1 MASQLQ
7 HRRGTSADTLL
18 FTGATGEL
26 TFNTTNNSIH
36 AHDGITANGFELART
51 DLNNIS
57 NDAFAAKANA
67 AGVGGGGGGGGT
79 SSADVHNI
87 TQSSPAIVTTIIAHE
102 FSDGDQVTF
111 TDIGGMTELNGNAYF
126 ADVISGTT
134 FAIYADEAIT
144 TPLSTLLYSAYSASG
159 SVTASEPLGAPAN
172 ASYVVISANN
182 TLQHERT
189 LQAGAG
195 LVLTD
200 GGAGGGVSIVAN
212 FSNSVTSNLGSATA
226 GISTDVSRSDHVHA
240 MPTPVDIGAVLVS
253 RNITAGSGLSG
264 GGQLSAD
271 IVLSLDAT
279 LSDLSDVTVG
289 TLANGDALIYNSATS
304 RFENSQNLAKISV
317 QRQGS
322 VVGLATAVDVINFTG
337 VAFTDGSVSVTA
349 APGDNTLVNVN
360 LPRIHSEEQIQD
372 IVGSMVSPVNTENGI
387 TVTYDDSSARLNFDT
402 ADFAITLTGDV
413 QGSATVTNLG
423 DVSIT
428 TTMATD
434 STVLG
439 TNTQGNYVA
448 MFGVGSALSLT
459 NSTGTTEGAGYTVS
473 LDTSSNSYI
482 ESVQD
487 IVGSMVSPVNAE
499 TGIAVTYDDSTGK
512 LNFNTDDFTITLG
525 GDLSGTATITDLGN
539 VTLTAQIANDA
550 VALGENTTGQYV
562 ATLTA
567 GAGTSL
573 TNSAGSTTEGANYT
587 ISMDTSSD
595 GYIES
600 VQDIMGGMVT
610 SNNETG
616 IAVTYDDS
624 TGKLNFN
631 TDDFTI
637 TLGGDLSGT
646 ATITDLGNVTLT
658 AQIANDAVALGENTT
673 GQYASTIV
681 GSGTG
686 LSITQI
692 SASDATA
699 YTITSDAT
707 SANTAGTIVSR
718 DASGNFTAGII
729 TASLTGSASLNVLKT
744 GDVMTGALTLNAAP
758 TANMHAAT
766 KQYVD
771 SNSNLLDDEAVQ
783 DIVGGMV
790 SSNAESGIAVT
801 YDDSA
806 GKLNFNV
813 SDPSIT
819 LTGDVTGSATMTNL
833 GNVSIATSMDA
844 APAAHT
850 HTDYVAKTGDTMTG
864 ALSLNAAPTSNMHAA
879 TKAYVDSASSTGAPS
894 SHSHATTD
902 ITNFAEEVEDVIGD
916 MVSDNTESGITV
928 TYIDNSSGQGKL
940 NFNVNDPSITL
951 TGDVT
956 GSATMTNLGNVS
968 IATSMDA
975 VVLGTGT
982 TGDYVKKLVA
992 GSGVTITN
1000 NTGEGAT
1007 PIISVGQSVSTSSSP
1022 TFSSLT
1028 VTGNLTVSGAT
1039 TTINTE
1045 TINLADNIMRLN
1057 SNYPNNSAPTEDAGF
1072 EINRGNLDSVAFVWD
1087 ETNDRWSVGTETM
1100 HAGLFSGTALSAQYA
1115 DIAENYTS
1123 DEEYAPGTVVMLGGQ
1138 CEVTRCTEY
1147 ASRKVAGVVST
1158 NPAFTMN
1165 DELDGQH
1172 VTVALIG
1179 RVPCNVTG
1187 TIEIGDLIV
1196 ASGVPGFAESW
1207 KDDDSD
1213 PRMGT
1218 IIGKSLEN
1226 KTTPEDGVIEI
1237 IIGLR

>member
-550 VALGENTTGQYV
+550 VALGENTTGQY
-562 ATLTA
+562 
-567 GAGTSL
+567 
-573 TNSAGSTTEGANYT
+573 
-587 ISMDTSSD
+587 
-595 GYIES
+595 
-600 VQDIMGGMVT
+600 
-610 SNNETG
+610 
-616 IAVTYDDS
+616 
-624 TGKLNFN
+624 
-631 TDDFTI
+631 
-637 TLGGDLSGT
+637 
-646 ATITDLGNVTLT
+646 
-658 AQIANDAVALGENTT
+658 
-673 GQYASTIV
+673 ASTIV

-718 DASGNFTAGII
+718 DATGNFTAGII

>member
-67 AGVGGGGGGGGT
+67 AGVGGGGGGT

-550 VALGENTTGQYV
+550 VALGENTTGQY
-562 ATLTA
+562 
-567 GAGTSL
+567 
-573 TNSAGSTTEGANYT
+573 
-587 ISMDTSSD
+587 
-595 GYIES
+595 
-600 VQDIMGGMVT
+600 
-610 SNNETG
+610 
-616 IAVTYDDS
+616 
-624 TGKLNFN
+624 
-631 TDDFTI
+631 
-637 TLGGDLSGT
+637 
-646 ATITDLGNVTLT
+646 
-658 AQIANDAVALGENTT
+658 
-673 GQYASTIV
+673 ASTIV

-692 SASDATA
+692 SALDATA

>member
-487 IVGSMVSPVNAE
+487 IVGSMVSPVNA
-499 TGIAVTYDDSTGK
+499 
-512 LNFNTDDFTITLG
+512 
-525 GDLSGTATITDLGN
+525 
-539 VTLTAQIANDA
+539 
-550 VALGENTTGQYV
+550 
-562 ATLTA
+562 
-567 GAGTSL
+567 
-573 TNSAGSTTEGANYT
+573 
-587 ISMDTSSD
+587 
-595 GYIES
+595 
-600 VQDIMGGMVT
+600 
-610 SNNETG
+610 ETG

>member
-67 AGVGGGGGGGGT
+67 AGVGGGGGGT

-487 IVGSMVSPVNAE
+487 IVGSMVSPVNA
-499 TGIAVTYDDSTGK
+499 
-512 LNFNTDDFTITLG
+512 
-525 GDLSGTATITDLGN
+525 
-539 VTLTAQIANDA
+539 
-550 VALGENTTGQYV
+550 
-562 ATLTA
+562 
-567 GAGTSL
+567 
-573 TNSAGSTTEGANYT
+573 
-587 ISMDTSSD
+587 
-595 GYIES
+595 
-600 VQDIMGGMVT
+600 
-610 SNNETG
+610 ETG